1 VSVEAGREAALLP
14 FNSVY
19 VNGARPRYDFE
30 PLYERAREGE
40 IQVWDILVLAWDI
53 LVFETADDGAE

>member
-1 VSVEAGREAALLP
+1 MFRTFSD
-14 FNSVY
+14 S
-19 VNGARPRYDFE
+19 
-30 PLYERAREGE
+30 LYARAREGE